1 MASSETLDLSRHRDL
16 GELLSTTF
24 SLFFRHSAVFLTAAL
39 IISAPVTLIVD
50 GIWGRALADAA
61 DADPARAVSW
71 TSTGLSVIVIPLVT
85 ALQVAIVQILGR
97 GEQPTVGDALRA
109 ASRRF
114 PAAVAAV
121 ILYALG
127 VAVGLRRPDRA
138 GHLAARALGL
148 RGAGRGRR
156 RARSRRA
163 LRRSAELV
171 KDRWWRTFGMLVASG
186 VIFALIGSL
195 LTAILMTIDN
205 GAIYVAGLI
214 IVEAF
219 VLSLTGIFGTLL
231 FFDLRARRELPWQG
245 AGTVDADAPER
256 PA

>member
-39 IISAPVTLIVD
+39 IISAPVTLVVD

-127 VAVGLRRPDRA
+127 VAVGFVALIVPGIWLLVRWA
-138 GHLAARALGL
+138 FAAQAAVVDELDPV
-148 RGAGRGRR
+148 
-156 RARSRRA
+156 SA